1 MLDDIIVK
9 LIVITWRI
17 CRWFFLQIILMFLMP
32 YLWAD
37 HYNGETIC
45 LMLLYTALYAI
56 YWETVPKDK
65 RLRWLFSP
73 YFMYSGI
80 AILFYGLIKTWNVSV
95 WYSFLLP
102 IYGATCVILV
112 KICGKQIRRIRKK
125 YKFGKIITYS
135 AVLLFLLR

>member
-80 AILFYGLIKTWNVSV
+80 AILLYGLIKTWNVSV
-95 WYSFLLP
+95 WYSLLLP

-112 KICGKQIRRIRKK
+112 KFVESRLEESGRNTNLAK
-125 YKFGKIITYS
+125 
-135 AVLLFLLR
+135 